1 MKPAIP
7 ESVLQ
12 QHIAFLGKTGSGKTS
27 TAKLAVEQIVR
38 GNPQAR
44 ICVLDPVKSDWWGLT
59 SSADGKRPGLPFH
72 ILGGPRG
79 HVPLHDSAGKAIGEL
94 VATGALPLS
103 IIDMADFSAGGLQ
116 KFFNDFAPALMKK
129 MRGVVY
135 LVIEEAHEFA
145 PKERSGIGAENMAIH
160 WAKKLATAGRS
171 KGIRMMV
178 LTQRTQALHNAL
190 LGSCDTMIAHRLT
203 APADQEPVK
212 KWLKANV
219 DKEIFEKVSA
229 SLSSLKTGSAWICS
243 GEAQVADLVQFPKIT
258 TYDNSATPTGEM
270 DDLQIKTAPV
280 DANKLRAIIGDAV
293 KQAEADD
300 PTKLRAEIARLARE
314 LASKPLTPAVDAH
327 AVEIAEQRGFD
338 RGFDEAL
345 ARGIRAMGDLW
356 SNILKPLSA
365 AKMAFEEIEMIHEQL
380 FDAVEGRSEGAP
392 GLQGIPHES
401 WTNITGKWPD
411 IKNHLG
417 RRGDEIY
424 SESGSPPSQVTRPP
438 VKLTAPTRAV
448 SSSIRANPSSAASGD
463 GSLPKGERLCLNAI
477 AQNRNGVTRQQ
488 LTVITGYKRST
499 RDAYLQRLREKQYI
513 TEDAGRIHP
522 TNIGL
527 EALGPFD
534 LLPTGEALQQ
544 HVLSTLPEGERAVL
558 ACIIPA
564 YPKPVDRDVIS
575 DATGYKRSTRDAYIQ
590 RLSTRELVAA
600 ERGAVR
606 ASADLFE

>member
-1 MKPAIP
+1 VKPAIP
-7 ESVLQ
+7 ESILQ

-38 GNPQAR
+38 ENAAAR
-44 ICVLDPVKSDWWGLT
+44 VCVLDPIKSDWWGLT

-103 IIDMADFSAGGLQ
+103 IIDMADFSDGGLQ

-219 DKEIFEKVSA
+219 DKDVFEKVSA
-229 SLSSLKTGSAWICS
+229 SLSSLKTGSGWICS
-243 GEAQVADLVQFPKIT
+243 GDAQVADLVQFPKIT

-280 DANKLRAIIGDAV
+280 DADKLRAIIGDAV

-300 PTKLRAEIARLARE
+300 PKKLRAEISRLTAETTKLQRE
-314 LASKPLTPAVDAH
+314 RSRADLDLGNDIAVAADA
-327 AVEIAEQRGFD
+327 RGFD
-338 RGFDEAL
+338 RGFKAGFDEASQQGAFAFNAL
-345 ARGIRAMGDLW
+345 RDLTLTMFRNFA
-356 SNILKPLSA
+356 SS
-365 AKMAFEEIEMIHEQL
+365 
-380 FDAVEGRSEGAP
+380 FDDSLRSER
-392 GLQGIPHES
+392 
-401 WTNITGKWPD
+401 ITFNLEQK
-411 IKNHLG
+411 
-417 RRGDEIY
+417 Y
-424 SESGSPPSQVTRPP
+424 ASASGSPSSQVPRPP
-438 VKLTAPTRAV
+438 AKLTAPTRA
-448 SSSIRANPSSAASGD
+448 SSVPARAKPSPAASGD
-463 GSLPKGERLCLNAI
+463 GSLPKGERLVLTVI
-477 AQNRNGVTRQQ
+477 AQNPNGVLRPNI
-488 LTVITGYKRST
+488 TVSTGYKKSS
-499 RDAYLQRLREKQYI
+499 RDTYIQRLRERGAI
-513 TEDAGRIHP
+513 AEHGGRIHA
-522 TNIGL
+522 TEAGVA
-527 EALGPFD
+527 ALGHFD
-534 LLPTGEALQQ
+534 ALPTGDALRC
-544 HVLSTLPEGERAVL
+544 HVLETLPEGERAVL
-558 ACIIPA
+558 EYVAKF
-564 YPKPVDRDVIS
+564 YPREVERDPIGES
-575 DATGYKRSTRDAYIQ
+575 TGYKKSSRDTYIQ
-590 RLSTRELVAA
+590 RLSMRELVEVSRTGVKAVA
-600 ERGAVR
+600 E
-606 ASADLFE
+606 LFG